1 MLENERHVDE
11 TGAPGSSGSKTTRLW
26 KSEGWEVYLIASNSL
41 HDQAEKPH
49 PRLYGTFPH
58 VLARISHVLVNRA
71 KAAESGAL
79 MGTEKAK

>member
-1 MLENERHVDE
+1 MLDLVLENERHVDE

-26 KSEGWEVYLIASNSL
+26 KSEGWEGYLIASDSL

-58 VLARISHVLVNRA
+58 VLARISHGPRQQD
-71 KAAESGAL
+71 ESRRIWRTYGD
-79 MGTEKAK
+79 